1 MTADQDLMPACGRVF
16 FGSPSRPGLLRDIL
30 QAKVEAMPAGSE
42 VAWATY
48 YFRDE
53 ALAHSLVAAR
63 RRGVN
68 VRVAIEG
75 RPREQSA
82 NNRIIR
88 FLGDEAGLGKGCRS
102 ATRRLPN
109 ALVYR
114 VPRFHEKIYYF
125 SDPYPH
131 ALIGSFNPSGSEA
144 GDPAIIERIGDQDR
158 GHNCLVEIVHPRLVS
173 ALHNRACEVHRGP
186 GHLWRLFFR
195 KRADTPVAADTR
207 VYFFPI
213 LGKSPVEKELASLTP
228 GSSLRIA
235 TSHFND
241 KAVLKLIMKL
251 ARQGVS
257 VAILAH
263 DTHRRVPRK
272 IENALQGDNG
282 IDFLRYRHPQR
293 LPMHSKFLLIDQG
306 GRKRVLFGSL
316 NLSRRSLRGNREVL
330 AVTEQTDICS
340 RFEDCWQEMW
350 LEGLG
355 FSRNLS
361 HAG

>member
-1 MTADQDLMPACGRVF
+1 MTADQDLLPACGRVY
-16 FGSPSRPGLLRDIL
+16 FGSPTRPGLLRDLL
-30 QAKVEAMPAGSE
+30 QAKVDAMPAGGE
-42 VAWATY
+42 IAWATY

-53 ALAHSLVAAR
+53 ALARSLVAAR

-88 FLGDEAGLGKGCRS
+88 FLGDAAGLGKGCRS

-109 ALVYR
+109 ALACR

-131 ALIGSFNPSGSEA
+131 ALIGSFNPSGSEVE
-144 GDPAIIERIGDQDR
+144 DPAIIERIGDQDR
-158 GHNCLVEIVHPRLVS
+158 GHNCLVEVVHPRLAS
-173 ALHNRACEVHRGP
+173 ALHNRAYEMHHGS
-186 GHLWRLFFR
+186 GQLWRLFLP
-195 KRADTPVAADTR
+195 KRQDMLAAGATQ
-207 VYFFPI
+207 VYFFPM
-213 LGKSPVEKELASLTP
+213 LGRSPVEKELASLSS
-228 GSSLRIA
+228 GSTLRIA

-241 KAVLKLIMKL
+241 KAVLKLIMNL
-251 ARQGVS
+251 AGNGVS

-306 GRKRVLFGSL
+306 GRKRVMFGSL
-316 NLSRRSLRGNREVL
+316 NLSRRSLRVNREVL
-330 AVTEQTDICS
+330 AVTEQTDIYS

-355 FSRNLS
+355 FFRNLS